1 MLHKQRLVAY
11 GQPKDLQCPDSY
23 LFSLSSPMGH
33 STTPNSR
40 SSKVHAEL
48 YKLRNTIL
56 FKPLTNIVSVIPN
69 VKKTRKKLGNHD
81 QYGCSIHHKSIAVQL
96 TLLRE
101 IIHLMIKKN
110 NQIRLCGRQLV
121 YAIRLAC
128 LQKHRYKRSSPE
140 EFIEAVNN
148 YHAYV
153 STQGQQ
159 LNQGTV
165 MNALH
170 SLQLQRIVKRST
182 GVSDHCCRQSC
193 SQSNA
198 VIQGSKL
205 TDQLTK
211 QPIKWRVVEMK
222 KESELGRDRGS
233 DLIHNARLMNKELP
247 SNLLLSN

>member
-1 MLHKQRLVAY
+1 MINTDALFIISLLVLNLILVL
-11 GQPKDLQCPDSY
+11 GSPLSDNK
-23 LFSLSSPMGH
+23 SSPA
-33 STTPNSR
+33 NSIEGNN
-40 SSKVHAEL
+40 SS
-48 YKLRNTIL
+48 
-56 FKPLTNIVSVIPN
+56 
-69 VKKTRKKLGNHD
+69 D
-81 QYGCSIHHKSIAVQL
+81 D
-96 TLLRE
+96 
-101 IIHLMIKKN
+101 KKN

-193 SQSNA
+193 SQS
-198 VIQGSKL
+198 
-205 TDQLTK
+205 T
-211 QPIKWRVVEMK
+211 
-222 KESELGRDRGS
+222 
-233 DLIHNARLMNKELP
+233 
-247 SNLLLSN
+247 LSNFC